1 MRTELEKKADARLS
15 PDQKS
20 ARRIAEAGL
29 TRTSDASKK
38 LATARLRTAIAE
50 LTDRNMAQ
58 FQYWLEYVALDDPK
72 GALDIVVRML
82 EFSVPKLSRVEAQ
95 ISAAGTV
102 VLEDL
107 TIGELKALL
116 ATAQTTG
123 QTFEGEAEELP
134 TPQEK

>member
-1 MRTELEKKADARLS
+1 MRTVLEKLADGQLT

-20 ARRIAEAGL
+20 VRRVAEAGL
-29 TRTSDASKK
+29 TRTTDASKK

-102 VLEDL
+102 ALEDL

-116 ATAQTTG
+116 AQAKTDDR
-123 QTFEGEAEELP
+123 TFEGEAKELP
-134 TPQEK
+134 DDN

>member
-1 MRTELEKKADARLS
+1 MRTELEKLADGALT

-20 ARRIAEAGL
+20 ARRIAEAGI
-29 TRTSDASKK
+29 TRTTDASKK

-102 VLEDL
+102 ALEDL

-116 ATAQTTG
+116 AQAKTDDR
-123 QTFEGEAEELP
+123 TFEGEAKELP
-134 TPQEK
+134 EDT

>member
-1 MRTELEKKADARLS
+1 MRTVLEKLADDQLT

-20 ARRIAEAGL
+20 VRRIAEAGL
-29 TRTSDASKK
+29 TRTTDASKK

-102 VLEDL
+102 ALEDL

-116 ATAQTTG
+116 AQAKTDDR
-123 QTFEGEAEELP
+123 TFEGEAKELP
-134 TPQEK
+134 EDT

>member
-1 MRTELEKKADARLS
+1 MRTELEKIADKALT

-20 ARRIAEAGL
+20 ARRIAEAGI
-29 TRTSDASKK
+29 TRTTDASKK

-102 VLEDL
+102 ALEDL

-116 ATAQTTG
+116 AQAKTDDR
-123 QTFEGEAEELP
+123 TFEGEAKELP
-134 TPQEK
+134 EDT

>member
-1 MRTELEKKADARLS
+1 VRTVLEKLADDQLT

-20 ARRIAEAGL
+20 VRRVAEAGL
-29 TRTSDASKK
+29 TRTTDASKK

-102 VLEDL
+102 ALEDL

-116 ATAQTTG
+116 AQAKTDDR
-123 QTFEGEAEELP
+123 TFEGEAKELP
-134 TPQEK
+134 EDT

>member
-1 MRTELEKKADARLS
+1 MRTVLEKLADDQLT

-20 ARRIAEAGL
+20 VRRVAEAGL
-29 TRTSDASKK
+29 TRTTDASKK

-102 VLEDL
+102 ALEDL

-116 ATAQTTG
+116 AQAKT
-123 QTFEGEAEELP
+123 
-134 TPQEK
+134 

>member
-1 MRTELEKKADARLS
+1 MRTVLEKLADDQLT

-20 ARRIAEAGL
+20 VRRVAEAGL
-29 TRTSDASKK
+29 TRTTDASKK

-102 VLEDL
+102 ALEDL

-116 ATAQTTG
+116 AQAKTDDR
-123 QTFEGEAEELP
+123 TFEGEAKELP
-134 TPQEK
+134 DD